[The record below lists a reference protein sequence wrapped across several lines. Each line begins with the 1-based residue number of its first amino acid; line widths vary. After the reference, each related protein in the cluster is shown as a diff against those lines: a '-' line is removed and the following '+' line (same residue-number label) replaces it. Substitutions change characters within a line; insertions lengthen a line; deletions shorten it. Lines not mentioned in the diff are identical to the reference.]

1 MLLLLQI
8 AFAVMFIITL
18 FQVIIDFFYG
28 TYLIV
33 TGLILL
39 VVAYVIKVFAWILHI
54 IHPGSGTIRHS
65 AAKPARKAA
74 TWRVIP

>member
-18 FQVIIDFFYG
+18 FQVIIDLFYG
-28 TYLIV
+28 TYQIV

-39 VVAYVIKVFAWILHI
+39 VVGYVLKFFAWILNI
-54 IHPGSGTIRHS
+54 IHRSRATVRPPVV
-65 AAKPARKAA
+65 KPARKVI

>member
-28 TYLIV
+28 AYLIV

-39 VVAYVIKVFAWILHI
+39 VVGYVLKFFAWILHN
-54 IHPGSGTIRHS
+54 IHPGSGTVRHPV
-65 AAKPARKAA
+65 AKPARKVF
-74 TWRVIP
+74 TWRIIP